1 MQGLAWHDEGV
12 DDRAL
17 VDAVLT
23 GDRDA
28 FSRVVELESAAVLRT
43 CLRVL
48 GRLHD
53 AEDAAQETFVTAFRS
68 LAGYRGD
75 GPLRAWLLRIATRL
89 AVRRASR
96 RPHTAQIDE
105 VPESRIADV
114 YADPARVA
122 LAAER
127 DARLRR
133 AVLELP
139 DRYREAV
146 ALRFFADLSLQE
158 IAATTGRPL
167 NTVKTHL
174 RRGLEMLRPTIEGH
188 R

>member
-1 MQGLAWHDEGV
+1 MQSLAWHDEGV

-17 VDAVLT
+17 VDAVLA

-28 FSRVVELESAAVLRT
+28 FNRVVELESAAVLRT

-53 AEDAAQETFVTAFRS
+53 AEDATQETFVTAFRS
-68 LAGYRGD
+68 LAGYRGE

-89 AVRRASR
+89 AVRRATR
-96 RPHTAQIDE
+96 RPQTAQIDD
-105 VPESRIADV
+105 VPESRIADLD
-114 YADPARVA
+114 ADPARAA

-127 DARLRR
+127 DARLRQ

-158 IAATTGRPL
+158 IAETTGRPV

-174 RRGLEMLRPTIEGH
+174 RRALDMLRSTVEGP